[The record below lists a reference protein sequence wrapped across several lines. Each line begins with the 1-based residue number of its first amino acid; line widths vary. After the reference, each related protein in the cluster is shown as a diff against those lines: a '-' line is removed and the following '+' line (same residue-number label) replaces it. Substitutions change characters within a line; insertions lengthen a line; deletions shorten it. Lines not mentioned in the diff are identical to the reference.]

1 MLAKEKSFGGKGHE
15 RAQGRGDACEHQQEK
30 AGRYPGAQHPLQG
43 QTRVCPALGLL
54 KGAPGGLGPVHEHHR
69 TERQNDQH
77 GASQFDGGTRPR
89 RQAAAENLQAH
100 VRARG
105 VGVAERGHRQ
115 REESGGGRLAER
127 QIASQARPAQDR
139 LEAGEDHHQ
148 GNPGPRRC
156 DADLAGGLLQ
166 DQGGPVHRIDNNGH
180 GSGYR
185 GLDRRRRAGRT
196 DARHRSRPERRAL
209 HADRAQG
216 SAAIPPQDGALQ
228 RPHDGNLPAH
238 GARREDPR
246 CRAGPQRADGC
257 LRDPGDEP
265 AAAAAPAVSIGSR
278 GAARDRRL
286 HRRLD
291 AARAVS
297 AHFPVHP
304 GAPAQVRGAGP
315 ARRDGALRLRIPVA
329 RAGRDRRNG
338 AGPVASLR
346 AAYLV
351 GCDGGASRV
360 RNELGIG
367 LRGEGNLLQLR
378 QALYCCDDLYERIPI
393 GNGPGKGRHYHVA
406 DDSATL
412 LIMQDS
418 TRHWTLHAIV
428 GEDADMARQ
437 FERTVGVPVKYDMLY
452 VGEWKQNLLLA
463 DHYGKGRV
471 FLAGDSVHL
480 VIPTGGLGMNTGVGD
495 AIDLSWKL
503 AGSLRGWGGPNLLA
517 SYELERRQI
526 GDRNVS
532 ASRYASLGRRKWRG
546 QYRPDIRDQTAE
558 GQAAREH
565 LAGVA
570 DIEQRKTNEMI
581 GAELGYRYVGSPIIS
596 EEPGGPEYLL
606 REYVPTTWPGARLP
620 HVWLDGHVALQDR
633 LGPGYTLLRLGATGE
648 DASALQRSFAAYG
661 APFDVLDVA
670 DDAARDVYGYDL
682 ILLRPDLHIVW
693 RGNRLP
699 IEPDELAAMATGHL

>member
-1 MLAKEKSFGGKGHE
+1 M
-15 RAQGRGDACEHQQEK
+15 
-30 AGRYPGAQHPLQG
+30 GADTEVLI
-43 QTRVCPALGLL
+43 V
-54 KGAPGGLGPVHEHHR
+54 GAGPVGLTLAIDLGQKGVRCTLIERKEAPQFLPKMERCNAR
-69 TERQNDQH
+69 TMEI
-77 GASQFDGGTRPR
+77 FR
-89 RQAAAENLQAH
+89 RM
-100 VRARG
+100 G
-105 VGVAERGHRQ
+105 
-115 REESGGGRLAER
+115 
-127 QIASQARPAQDR
+127 
-139 LEAGEDHHQ
+139 
-148 GNPGPRRC
+148 
-156 DADLAGGLLQ
+156 LAGKI
-166 DQGGPVHRIDNNGH
+166 RAA
-180 GSGYR
+180 
-185 GLDRRRRAGRT
+185 GLDRNVPMDVYVILAMNQPPLLRLPYPSVA
-196 DARHRSRPERRAL
+196 E
-209 HADRAQG
+209 AQG
-216 SAAIPPQDGALQ
+216 QIDACTDGSMPLEPYQLISQYTLEPLLKSVAQALPGVTVRYGCEFLSLEQDASGVT
-228 RPHDGNLPAH
+228 
-238 GARREDPR
+238 AR
-246 CRAGPQRADGC
+246 
-257 LRDPGDEP
+257 
-265 AAAAAPAVSIGSR
+265 V
-278 GAARDRRL
+278 
-286 HRRLD
+286 
-291 AARAVS
+291 
-297 AHFPVHP
+297 
-304 GAPAQVRGAGP
+304 
-315 ARRDGALRLRIPVA
+315 
-329 RAGRDRRNG
+329 RNG

-360 RNELGIG
+360 RHELGIG

-378 QALYCCDDLYERIPI
+378 QALYSCSDLYERIPI

-428 GEDADMARQ
+428 GEDQDMARQ

-480 VIPTGGLGMNTGVGD
+480 VIPTGGLGMNTGIGD
-495 AIDLSWKL
+495 AVDLSWKL
-503 AGSLRGWGGPNLLA
+503 AGSLRGWGGPKLLA
-517 SYELERRQI
+517 SYEIERRQI
-526 GDRNVS
+526 GDRNVG

-546 QYRPDIRDQTAE
+546 EYRPDIRDQSAE

-581 GAELGYRYVGSPIIS
+581 GAELGYRYVGSPIIQ
-596 EEPGGPEYLL
+596 EEPGGPEHLF

-648 DASALQRSFAAYG
+648 DASALQRSFAAYD